1 MNNNNNYMTYV
12 IYGNT
17 ETEKTKSLNK
27 LINKELE
34 KQHYICTV
42 NKYNYNEIY
51 LNTISDEHLIVFSI
65 EEMSELQNND
75 KTPSEVAQY
84 IYNYCLSRTGKDR
97 FNILAIDGL
106 KQFNFSEKYPIEEY
120 FKELSSFCKN
130 NNTYFVCTV
139 DSENNLNEITVD
151 NIPEIYKNYSSIIE
165 ILK

>member
-1 MNNNNNYMTYV
+1 MNNNNYMTYI
-12 IYGNT
+12 IYGNIGSG
-17 ETEKTKSLNK
+17 KTTSLNK

-65 EEMSELQNND
+65 EEMLELQNND
-75 KTPSEVAQY
+75 KTPLEVAQY
-84 IYNYCLSRTGKDR
+84 IYSYCLSRTGKDR

-130 NNTYFVCTV
+130 NNTYFICTV
-139 DSENNLNEITVD
+139 DSEINSNEITVD
-151 NIPEIYKNYSSIIE
+151 NISDVYKNYSNIIQ
-165 ILK
+165 IIK

>member
-1 MNNNNNYMTYV
+1 MNNNNNMTYV
-12 IYGNT
+12 IYGNIGT
-17 ETEKTKSLNK
+17 GKTTSLNK

-42 NKYNYNEIY
+42 NNYNYNEVY

-65 EEMSELQNND
+65 EEMSGLQNND
-75 KTPSEVAQY
+75 KTPFEAAQY
-84 IYNYCLSRTGKDR
+84 IYNFCVSRTGRDK

-130 NNTYFVCTV
+130 NNTYFICTV
-139 DSENNLNEITVD
+139 DSENNSNEITVD
-151 NIPEIYKNYSSIIE
+151 SIPDVYKNYSNIIQ
-165 ILK
+165 IVK